1 MKDHRFILRG
11 FRLRGGSVWER
22 PLWCLLLGLL
32 GLMPLHFGWGQAAN
46 SPQIGVLINVPSPLS
61 SRDVDQILARLSQL
75 AVASERGDA
84 LDSGRTTAVLRLSST
99 GDGLTPRVSRQSD
112 GNQERSTDVPPSAA
126 GSTEFEDA
134 LKLARAIS
142 SSELNRVR
150 VVAWIDGDVSGHD
163 VLLPLASETLLV
175 SASSSLGDAGRF
187 EAQPD
192 ETIAVLYQS
201 IARRRAL
208 IPPELV
214 EGLVDSGQ
222 EVAKVNQIDGESS
235 FLAGEALQTARADGR
250 IVSETTLASAG
261 EPLVLDADQ
270 LRQIRAA
277 AAIVDTE
284 ESVADWLELARL
296 QSEDS
301 RSMNQ
306 AVGRLIR
313 VTGNITGSRVR
324 RWQSNL
330 AATIDSPDVNTWLVA
345 IDSPGGNLT
354 RSASLAATLA
364 DPGPVIQAVGGLV
377 TGEARGDAA
386 LIALACQPLLM
397 SPEATIG
404 GSGADAMSPADV
416 QRQSELINLVA
427 ESTGRSVALLRGLL
441 DPSISVHRYVHRRT
455 GRVRYATSEQI
466 RQETS
471 PDRDSDAPPPDNP
484 NANAEGPAIE
494 SNASDWQRM
503 EKIELAAGLNASQA
517 MELGLAEGTA
527 PSLQEASAAI
537 GLPAVPPELSDRGLV
552 RWVERL
558 GSQTGL
564 AVTLL
569 VVGFMMLSIEAS
581 APGLGLPG
589 FISMVCF
596 AFFFWIKYLA
606 GTAEW
611 AELLAFGLGLACIGI
626 EIFVLPGFGIFG
638 VGGLIL
644 TSIGVMLMSQTFVVP
659 QNAYQLG
666 ELTRGLWVALG
677 GLGGCVLGMILVRM
691 YLPQAALATG
701 LSMGVPEPHLDESE
715 RLTHYDDLLG
725 QTGEATTPL
734 RPSGKAKFGET
745 IVPVVSDATAID
757 AGQSIR
763 VIQVLGNRITVEAV
777 D

>member
-1 MKDHRFILRG
+1 MDLSWSSAFHPPYNLGMNGQWFVLVG
-11 FRLRGGSVWER
+11 FRHSVVPGWGR
-22 PLWCLLLGLL
+22 SLWCLMLASLCMLFVR
-32 GLMPLHFGWGQAAN
+32 PGWAQTIAT
-46 SPQIGVLINVPSPLS
+46 PETGVLIDVPSPLTG
-61 SRDVDQILARLSQL
+61 RDVDQILGRLSQI
-75 AVASERGDA
+75 AVTSKRGDA
-84 LDSGRTTAVLRLSST
+84 SDNGRTTVVLRLRES
-99 GDGLTPRVSRQSD
+99 
-112 GNQERSTDVPPSAA
+112 
-126 GSTEFEDA
+126 GSTEQVAAGRPSENKPTRDSNRAASTRATAFEDA
-134 LKLARAIS
+134 LKIARTIS
-142 SSELNRVR
+142 SADLKRVR
-150 VVAWIDGDVSGHD
+150 VVAWVDGAVSGHD
-163 VLLPLASETLLV
+163 VLLPLASETILI
-175 SASSSLGDAGRF
+175 SSSGSIGDAGRF
-187 EAQPD
+187 ETQLD
-192 ETIAVLYQS
+192 DTIGVLYQS

-208 IPPELV
+208 IPSELID
-214 EGLVDSGQ
+214 GLVDSGL
-222 EVAKVNQIDGESS
+222 EVAKVNLIDGESS
-235 FLAGEALQTARADGR
+235 FLSGDSLLTARADGR
-250 IVSETTLASAG
+250 VASETTLANAG
-261 EPLVLDADQ
+261 EPLVLDANQ

-277 AAIVDTE
+277 AAVVD
-284 ESVADWLELARL
+284 SVATVSDWLELKEL
-296 QSEDS
+296 QSDDP
-301 RSMNQ
+301 RSINQ
-306 AVGRLIR
+306 AVGRLVR

-330 AATIDSPDVNTWLVA
+330 AASIDSPDVNTWLVA
-345 IDSPGGNLT
+345 IDSPGGNLN
-354 RSASLAATLA
+354 RSASLAASLA
-364 DPGPVIQAVGGLV
+364 DPGIAIQSVGGWV

-404 GSGADAMSPADV
+404 GSGADAMSAVDV
-416 QRQSELINLVA
+416 RRQSELIDMIA
-427 ESTGRSVALLRGLL
+427 ESTGRSAALIRGML
-441 DPSISVHRYVHRRT
+441 DPSISVHRYVHRRS

-466 RQETS
+466 RQE
-471 PDRDSDAPPPDNP
+471 
-484 NANAEGPAIE
+484 
-494 SNASDWQRM
+494 SNEDDPSDWQRM
-503 EKIELAAGLNASQA
+503 EKIELATGLNAAQA
-517 MELGLAEGTA
+517 IELGLAEATA
-527 PSLQEASAAI
+527 ESLQTAASSV
-537 GLPAVPPELSDRGLV
+537 GLNEVPPELSDRGLV

-558 GSQTGL
+558 GGQTGL
-564 AVTLL
+564 AMSLL
-569 VVGFMMLSIEAS
+569 VIGFMMLSIEAS

-589 FISMVCF
+589 FISLVCF

-644 TSIGVMLMSQTFVVP
+644 TAVGVMLMSQTFVIP

-701 LSMGVPEPHLDESE
+701 LSMGVPEANLDESE
-715 RLTHYDDLLG
+715 RLAHYDDLMG

-734 RPSGKAKFGET
+734 RPSGKARFGER

>member
-1 MKDHRFILRG
+1 MVAFLCTLCLR
-11 FRLRGGSVWER
+11 
-22 PLWCLLLGLL
+22 P
-32 GLMPLHFGWGQAAN
+32 GWAQT
-46 SPQIGVLINVPSPLS
+46 SETPDSGVLIDVPSPLTA
-61 SRDVDQILARLSQL
+61 RDVNRILARLSQI
-75 AVASERGDA
+75 AVTSKRGDA
-84 LDSGRTTAVLRLSST
+84 SDSGRTTVVLRLRESGSNERTDT
-99 GDGLTPRVSRQSD
+99 GRPPENQPANESD
-112 GNQERSTDVPPSAA
+112 GTSFTRATA
-126 GSTEFEDA
+126 FEDA
-134 LKLARAIS
+134 LKIARAVS
-142 SSELNRVR
+142 SADLKRVR
-150 VVAWIDGDVSGHD
+150 VVAWVDGAVSGHD
-163 VLLPLASETLLV
+163 VLLPLASETILV
-175 SASSSLGDAGRF
+175 SSAGSIGDAGRF
-187 EAQPD
+187 EPQLD
-192 ETIAVLYQS
+192 DMIGVLYQS

-208 IPPELV
+208 IPTELV
-214 EGLVDSGQ
+214 DGLVDSSQ
-222 EVAKVNQIDGESS
+222 EVANVNLIDGESS
-235 FLAGEALQTARADGR
+235 FLSGDSLLAARSDGR
-250 IVSETTLASAG
+250 VVSETTLANAG
-261 EPLVLDADQ
+261 EPLVLDANQ

-277 AAIVDTE
+277 AAVVDSEATV
-284 ESVADWLELARL
+284 SDWLELKEL
-296 QSEDS
+296 QSDDP
-301 RSMNQ
+301 RSIDQ
-306 AVGRLIR
+306 AVGRLVR

-330 AATIDSPDVNTWLVA
+330 AASIDSPDVNTWLVA
-345 IDSPGGNLT
+345 IDSPGGNLN

-364 DPGPVIQAVGGLV
+364 DPGIAIQAVGGWV

-404 GSGADAMSPADV
+404 GSGADAMSPEDV
-416 QRQSELINLVA
+416 QRQSELIDMVA
-427 ESTGRSVALLRGLL
+427 ESTGRSAALIRGML
-441 DPSISVHRYVHRRT
+441 DPSLSVHRYVHRRS

-466 RQETS
+466 RQETNE
-471 PDRDSDAPPPDNP
+471 D
-484 NANAEGPAIE
+484 E
-494 SNASDWQRM
+494 SSDWQRM
-503 EKIELAAGLNASQA
+503 EKIELGSGLNAAQA
-517 MELGLAEGTA
+517 IELGLAEATSE
-527 PSLQEASAAI
+527 SLQIAAASV
-537 GLPAVPPELSDRGLV
+537 GLNEVPPELSDRGIV

-558 GSQTGL
+558 GGQTGL
-564 AVTLL
+564 AMSLL
-569 VVGFMMLSIEAS
+569 VIGFMMLSIEAS

-589 FISMVCF
+589 FISLVCF

-626 EIFVLPGFGIFG
+626 EIFVLPGFGVFG

-644 TSIGVMLMSQTFVVP
+644 TAIGVMLMSQTFVIP

-701 LSMGVPEPHLDESE
+701 LSMGVPEAHLDESE
-715 RLTHYDDLLG
+715 RLAHYDDLMG

-734 RPSGKAKFGET
+734 RPSGKAQFGER

>member
-1 MKDHRFILRG
+1 MKGHRFIWG
-11 FRLRGGSVWER
+11 VFRFRGGSALER
-22 PLWCLLLGLL
+22 PLWCLLLGIVMLA
-32 GLMPLHFGWGQAAN
+32 PLRFAWSQPAPPPAT
-46 SPQIGVLINVPSPLS
+46 GVLINVPSPLT
-61 SRDVDQILARLSQL
+61 SRDVDQILARLTQL
-75 AVASERGDA
+75 ATASKRGDA
-84 LDSGRTTAVLRLSST
+84 SDSGRATVVLRLSST
-99 GDGLTPRVSRQSD
+99 SDDLAPKSARERTDDEQRSSGDQSFAT
-112 GNQERSTDVPPSAA
+112 GTTA
-126 GSTEFEDA
+126 FEDA

-142 SSELNRVR
+142 SPKLNRVR
-150 VVAWIDGDVSGHD
+150 VVAWVDGVIDGHD

-175 SASSSLGDAGRF
+175 SASGSLGDAGRY
-187 EAQPD
+187 ESQPD
-192 ETIAVLYQS
+192 DTIAVLYQS

-208 IPPELV
+208 VPSPLV
-214 EGLVDSGQ
+214 EGLVDFNL
-222 EVAKVNQIDGESS
+222 EVAKVSLVDGESS
-235 FLAGEALQTARADGR
+235 FLAGDPLRRARTEGR
-250 IVSETTLASAG
+250 VVSETTLANAG
-261 EPLVLDADQ
+261 EPLLLDSSQ

-277 AAIVDTE
+277 AAIVDSE
-284 ESVADWLELARL
+284 ESVADWLELANL

-301 RSMNQ
+301 RSMTE
-306 AVGRLIR
+306 AIGRLVR

-345 IDSPGGNLT
+345 IDSPGGSLN

-364 DPGPVIQAVGGLV
+364 DPGPAIQAVGGLI

-397 SPEATIG
+397 SPDATIG
-404 GSGADAMSPADV
+404 GSGADAMSPDEV
-416 QRQSELINLVA
+416 QQHIELIHLIA
-427 ESTGRSVALLRGLL
+427 ESTGRSATLLRGLL
-441 DPSISVHRYVHRRT
+441 DPSLSVHRYVHRRS
-455 GRVRYATSEQI
+455 GRVRYATSNQI
-466 RQETS
+466 RQLENDDAEA
-471 PDRDSDAPPPDNP
+471 PNSDQDDL
-484 NANAEGPAIE
+484 
-494 SNASDWQRM
+494 ASDWQRM
-503 EKIELAAGLNASQA
+503 EKIDLTSGLTASQA
-517 MELGLAEGTA
+517 IELGLADGTA
-527 PSLQEASAAI
+527 KSLRETAASI
-537 GLPAVPPELSDRGLV
+537 GLASVPPELSDRGLV

-569 VVGFMMLSIEAS
+569 MIGFMMLSIEAS

-589 FISMVCF
+589 FISMICF

-626 EIFVLPGFGIFG
+626 EIFVLPGFGVFG

-659 QNAYQLG
+659 QNAYQVG

-701 LSMGVPEPHLDESE
+701 LSMGVPEADLDESE
-715 RLTHYDDLLG
+715 RLAHYDDLLG

-734 RPSGKAKFGET
+734 RPSGKARFGER

>member
-1 MKDHRFILRG
+1 MVPGWGR
-11 FRLRGGSVWER
+11 S
-22 PLWCLLLGLL
+22 LWCLVVAFLCILCVR
-32 GLMPLHFGWGQAAN
+32 PGWAQTTAT
-46 SPQIGVLINVPSPLS
+46 PDTGVLIDVPSPLTA
-61 SRDVDQILARLSQL
+61 RDVDRILARLSQI
-75 AVASERGDA
+75 AVTSKRGDA
-84 LDSGRTTAVLRLSST
+84 SDSGRTTVVMRLRESGANERTDT
-99 GDGLTPRVSRQSD
+99 GRPSENQPANESD
-112 GNQERSTDVPPSAA
+112 GTSFTRAT
-126 GSTEFEDA
+126 TFEDA
-134 LKLARAIS
+134 LKIARAVS
-142 SSELNRVR
+142 SADLKRVR
-150 VVAWIDGDVSGHD
+150 VVAWVDGAVSGHD
-163 VLLPLASETLLV
+163 VLLPLASETILV
-175 SASSSLGDAGRF
+175 SSAGSIGDAGRF
-187 EAQPD
+187 EPQLD
-192 ETIAVLYQS
+192 DTIGVLYQS

-208 IPPELV
+208 IPTELV
-214 EGLVDSGQ
+214 DGLVDSSQ
-222 EVAKVNQIDGESS
+222 EVANVNLIDGESS
-235 FLAGEALQTARADGR
+235 FLSGDSLLAARSDGR
-250 IVSETTLASAG
+250 VVSETTLANAG
-261 EPLVLDADQ
+261 EPLVLDANQ

-277 AAIVDTE
+277 AAVVDSEGTV
-284 ESVADWLELARL
+284 SDWLELNEL
-296 QSEDS
+296 QSDDP
-301 RSMNQ
+301 RSIDQ
-306 AVGRLIR
+306 AVGRLVR

-330 AATIDSPDVNTWLVA
+330 AASIDSPDVNTWLVA
-345 IDSPGGNLT
+345 IDSPGGNLN

-364 DPGPVIQAVGGLV
+364 DPGIAIQAVGGWV

-404 GSGADAMSPADV
+404 GSGADAMSPEDV
-416 QRQSELINLVA
+416 QRQSELIDMIA
-427 ESTGRSVALLRGLL
+427 ESTGRSAALIRGML
-441 DPSISVHRYVHRRT
+441 DPSLSVHRYVHRRS

-466 RQETS
+466 RQETNE
-471 PDRDSDAPPPDNP
+471 D
-484 NANAEGPAIE
+484 E
-494 SNASDWQRM
+494 SSDWQRM
-503 EKIELAAGLNASQA
+503 EKIELGSGLNASQA
-517 MELGLAEGTA
+517 IELGLAEATSE
-527 PSLQEASAAI
+527 SLQVAAASV
-537 GLPAVPPELSDRGLV
+537 GLNEVPPELSDRGIV

-558 GSQTGL
+558 GGQTGL
-564 AVTLL
+564 AMSLL
-569 VVGFMMLSIEAS
+569 VIGFMMLSIEAS

-589 FISMVCF
+589 FISLVCF

-626 EIFVLPGFGIFG
+626 EIFVLPGFGVFG

-644 TSIGVMLMSQTFVVP
+644 TAIGVMLMSQTFVIP

-701 LSMGVPEPHLDESE
+701 LSMGVPEANLDESE
-715 RLTHYDDLLG
+715 RLAHYDDLMG

-734 RPSGKAKFGET
+734 RPSGKARFGER

>member
-1 MKDHRFILRG
+1 MSGQWFVLVG
-11 FRLRGGSVWER
+11 FRHSVVPGWGR
-22 PLWCLLLGLL
+22 SLWCLVVAFLCTLCLR
-32 GLMPLHFGWGQAAN
+32 PGWAQT
-46 SPQIGVLINVPSPLS
+46 SETPDSGVLIDVPSPLTA
-61 SRDVDQILARLSQL
+61 RDVNRILARLSQI
-75 AVASERGDA
+75 AVTSKRGDA
-84 LDSGRTTAVLRLSST
+84 SDSGRTTVVLRLRESGSNERTDT
-99 GDGLTPRVSRQSD
+99 GRPPENQPANESD
-112 GNQERSTDVPPSAA
+112 GTSFTRATA
-126 GSTEFEDA
+126 FEDA
-134 LKLARAIS
+134 LKIARAVS
-142 SSELNRVR
+142 SADLKRVR
-150 VVAWIDGDVSGHD
+150 VVAWVDGAVSGHD
-163 VLLPLASETLLV
+163 VLLPLASETILV
-175 SASSSLGDAGRF
+175 SSAGSIGDAGRF
-187 EAQPD
+187 EPQLD
-192 ETIAVLYQS
+192 DMIGVLYQS

-208 IPPELV
+208 IPTELV
-214 EGLVDSGQ
+214 DGLVDSSQ
-222 EVAKVNQIDGESS
+222 EVANVNLIDGESS
-235 FLAGEALQTARADGR
+235 FLSGDSLLAARSDGR
-250 IVSETTLASAG
+250 VVSETTLANAG
-261 EPLVLDADQ
+261 EPLVLDANQ

-277 AAIVDTE
+277 AAVVDSEATV
-284 ESVADWLELARL
+284 SDWLELKEL
-296 QSEDS
+296 QSDDP
-301 RSMNQ
+301 RSIDQ
-306 AVGRLIR
+306 AVGRLVR

-330 AATIDSPDVNTWLVA
+330 AASIDSPDVNTWLVA
-345 IDSPGGNLT
+345 IDSPGGNLN

-364 DPGPVIQAVGGLV
+364 DPGIAIQAVGGWV

-404 GSGADAMSPADV
+404 GSGADAMSPEDV
-416 QRQSELINLVA
+416 QRQSELIDMVA
-427 ESTGRSVALLRGLL
+427 ESTGRSAALIRGML
-441 DPSISVHRYVHRRT
+441 DPSLSVHRYVHRRS

-466 RQETS
+466 RQETNE
-471 PDRDSDAPPPDNP
+471 D
-484 NANAEGPAIE
+484 E
-494 SNASDWQRM
+494 SSDWQRM
-503 EKIELAAGLNASQA
+503 EKIELGSGLNAAQA
-517 MELGLAEGTA
+517 IELGLAEATSE
-527 PSLQEASAAI
+527 SLQIAAASV
-537 GLPAVPPELSDRGLV
+537 GLNEVPPELSDRGIV

-558 GSQTGL
+558 GGQTGL
-564 AVTLL
+564 AMSLL
-569 VVGFMMLSIEAS
+569 VIGFMMLSIEAS

-589 FISMVCF
+589 FISLVCF

-626 EIFVLPGFGIFG
+626 EIFVLPGFGVFG

-644 TSIGVMLMSQTFVVP
+644 TAIGVMLMSQTFVIP

-701 LSMGVPEPHLDESE
+701 LSMGVPEAHLDESE
-715 RLTHYDDLLG
+715 RLAHYDDLMG

-734 RPSGKAKFGET
+734 RPSGKAQFGER

>member
-1 MKDHRFILRG
+1 LTSG
-11 FRLRGGSVWER
+11 
-22 PLWCLLLGLL
+22 
-32 GLMPLHFGWGQAAN
+32 
-46 SPQIGVLINVPSPLS
+46 
-61 SRDVDQILARLSQL
+61 DVDPILARLNQL
-75 AVASERGDA
+75 AAASKRGGGSSD
-84 LDSGRTTAVLRLSST
+84 GRATVVLRFSST
-99 GDGLTPRVSRQSD
+99 GDGLASSSGLARGS
-112 GNQERSTDVPPSAA
+112 EEKLSADDQTLA
-126 GSTEFEDA
+126 TGTTAFEDA

-142 SSELNRVR
+142 SPKLNRVR
-150 VVAWIDGDVSGHD
+150 VVAWIDGAVSGHD

-175 SASSSLGDAGRF
+175 SSSSSLGDAGRY
-187 EAQPD
+187 EPQPD
-192 ETIAVLYQS
+192 ETIAVLYKS

-208 IPPELV
+208 VPPPLV
-214 EGLVDSGQ
+214 EGLVDSNL
-222 EVAKVNQIDGESS
+222 EVAKVSLVDGESS
-235 FLAGEALQTARADGR
+235 FLAGEALRAARSDGR
-250 IVSETTLASAG
+250 VVSETTLANAG
-261 EPLVLDADQ
+261 EPLVLDANQ

-277 AAIVDTE
+277 AAIVDSE
-284 ESVADWLELARL
+284 ESVADWLELAKL
-296 QSEDS
+296 QNEDS
-301 RSMNQ
+301 RSLNE
-306 AVGRLIR
+306 AVGRLVR
-313 VTGNITGSRVR
+313 VTGNITGARVR

-330 AATIDSPDVNTWLVA
+330 AASIDSPDVNTWLIA
-345 IDSPGGNLT
+345 IDSPGGNLN

-364 DPGPVIQAVGGLV
+364 DPGPAIQSIGGLV

-397 SPEATIG
+397 SPDATIG
-404 GSGADAMSPADV
+404 GSGADAMSPDDV
-416 QRQSELINLVA
+416 QRHIELIHLVA
-427 ESTGRSVALLRGLL
+427 ESTGRSATLLRGLL
-441 DPSISVHRYVHRRT
+441 DPSLSVHRYVHRRS
-455 GRVRYATSEQI
+455 GRVRYATSSQI
-466 RQETS
+466 RQLAGQ
-471 PDRDSDAPPPDNP
+471 D
-484 NANAEGPAIE
+484 ANAVDSAEDDL
-494 SNASDWQRM
+494 ASDWQRM
-503 EKIELAAGLNASQA
+503 EKIDLSSGLSASQA
-517 MELGLAEGTA
+517 IELGLADGTA
-527 PSLQEASAAI
+527 KSLREAAASI
-537 GLPAVPPELSDRGLV
+537 GLASVPAELSDRGLV

-569 VVGFMMLSIEAS
+569 MIGFMMLSIEAS

-589 FISMVCF
+589 FISLVCF

-626 EIFVLPGFGIFG
+626 EIFVLPGFGVFG

-644 TSIGVMLMSQTFVVP
+644 SSIGVMLMSQTFVVP

-701 LSMGVPEPHLDESE
+701 LSMGVPEANLDESE

-734 RPSGKAKFGET
+734 RPSGKAKFGDR

-757 AGQSIR
+757 AGQPIR